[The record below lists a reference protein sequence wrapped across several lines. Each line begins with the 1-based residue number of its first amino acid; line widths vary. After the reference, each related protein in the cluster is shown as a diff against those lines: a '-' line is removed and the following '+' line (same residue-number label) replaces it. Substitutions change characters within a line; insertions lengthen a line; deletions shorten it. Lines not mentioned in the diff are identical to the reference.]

1 VEEELWTSQFMNSV
15 NVMVHYV
22 NFTKLQV
29 DLGDPWVRDNLY
41 NFVLCLLF
49 VINYLGICLSIEQLN
64 NGVSFERFD
73 MIKVD

>member
-1 VEEELWTSQFMNSV
+1 V

-29 DLGDPWVRDNLY
+29 DPGDPWVRDDHY
-41 NFVLCLLF
+41 NFVLCLLL
-49 VINYLGICLSIEQLN
+49 VINYLSICLSTQQLN
-64 NGVSFERFD
+64 NRVGFVRFV